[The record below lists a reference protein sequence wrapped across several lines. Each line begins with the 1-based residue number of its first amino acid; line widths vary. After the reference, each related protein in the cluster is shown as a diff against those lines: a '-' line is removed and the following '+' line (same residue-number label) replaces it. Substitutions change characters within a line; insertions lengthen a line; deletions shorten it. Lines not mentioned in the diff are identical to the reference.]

1 MTVEEPAQDP
11 LQSDMSPVTL
21 SSVKSISMTYS
32 PEQISQIV
40 LKVLKEIE
48 TPDVLSLSYDQKL
61 ALAQNPNTPVETLK
75 TLATDENSD
84 VRYWVARNPNTSTE
98 TLKTLATD
106 VYYVVRCCVAQ
117 NPNTSP
123 ETLQSLATDEDS
135 DVRRS
140 VAYNPNTSPEVL
152 QSLATDENYYV
163 RCCVAENPNY
173 KSNKTLELTS
183 DQFNA
188 LKELIESGQNPVL
201 KSLL

>member
-61 ALAQNPNTPVETLK
+61 ALAKNLNTSSETLQI
-75 TLATDENSD
+75 LATDKNSG

-98 TLKTLATD
+98 TL
-106 VYYVVRCCVAQ
+106 
-117 NPNTSP
+117 
-123 ETLQSLATDEDS
+123 QSLATDEDFH
-135 DVRRS
+135 VRWY
-140 VAYNPNTSPEVL
+140 VAKNPNTSTETLKTLATDEDSYVRCCVAENPNTSPEVL
-152 QSLATDENYYV
+152 QSLATDEYYFV
-163 RCCVAENPNY
+163 RYHVGRH
-173 KSNKTLELTS
+173 SNST
-183 DQFNA
+183 
-188 LKELIESGQNPVL
+188 ELIRRLVL
-201 KSLL
+201 MTDSKLAQ